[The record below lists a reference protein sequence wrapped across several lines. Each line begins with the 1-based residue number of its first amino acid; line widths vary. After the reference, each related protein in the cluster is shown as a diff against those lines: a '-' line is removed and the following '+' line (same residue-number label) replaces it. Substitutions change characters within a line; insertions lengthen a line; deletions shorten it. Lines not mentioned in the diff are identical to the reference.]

1 MDAGL
6 RETCRSRNGLERQ
19 LGIEPR
25 AVEVGHQPPC
35 QLAGERLLLRC
46 LAECLKRPLRLLVD
60 AEVDEERRRL
70 PEGPAEAWLLYP
82 GRRISARSAAGPWKR
97 PPAWDRGSALQPI
110 FRAGE
115 VHQTSVARDGHLIDG
130 RQKLIQG
137 HGRDDGVGRRAVAQA
152 AMLVT
157 SSVASPIT
165 RVRRIRGRRVGWW
178 CAGVGVDKAGVGLRP
193 AWWYL
198 AKNIAQGAGAIR
210 ILCAQCVVRGAGIVV
225 RALVTA

>member
-1 MDAGL
+1 MRWAL
-6 RETCRSRNGLERQ
+6 RPSRHGR
-19 LGIEPR
+19 
-25 AVEVGHQPPC
+25 
-35 QLAGERLLLRC
+35 
-46 LAECLKRPLRLLVD
+46 RP
-60 AEVDEERRRL
+60 AL
-70 PEGPAEAWLLYP
+70 PP
-82 GRRISARSAAGPWKR
+82 GRRRALEPGGAARRLKGKRFAREGPPRTVVSSRCGLPNSLAVVVADGPGAAGLGHGR
-97 PPAWDRGSALQPI
+97 CSAWLPSLW
-110 FRAGE
+110 AGE
-115 VHQTSVARDGHLIDG
+115 VRRTPVMKDGHPLDG
-130 RQKLIQG
+130 RQNLIQG